1 MLFPLI
7 YKGKTSSGCKIK
19 LADDI
24 PVNEPLYLLE
34 KKGIYSLFTP
44 TGKETIFKPK
54 EEIILLCPGK
64 QNTIAS
70 SKWFLF
76 F

>member
-1 MLFPLI
+1 MIEIFF
-7 YKGKTSSGCKIK
+7 KGKTSSGCKIK

-24 PVNEPLYLLE
+24 PLNEPLYLLE
-34 KKGIYSLFTP
+34 KKAVYSLFAP

-70 SKWFLF
+70 SK
-76 F
+76 